1 MHLHHVVLSDIIS
14 TYFTLIALSF
24 LFLCSLHNNWIKI
37 ALSLPLQ
44 KHSTYCIKT
53 YTYINFLLHKVKMS
67 EPRELK
73 ICILLRLNLL
83 IGFLRIIISSF
94 LVSLTPCAS
103 SFFFLFIQV
112 LLYNKKSWLRFQ
124 KSRLCGRIR
133 FILHTN
139 QMQSTPQ
146 NSLEFFLSTCAFYI
160 LLLSSIFLSYS
171 LFLLLFQYCNF
182 CLLKR

>member
-1 MHLHHVVLSDIIS
+1 LHLHHVVLSDIIS

-24 LFLCSLHNNWIKI
+24 FFLCSLRINWIKI

-83 IGFLRIIISSF
+83 IGFLRIITSSF

-103 SFFFLFIQV
+103 SFFFLFFF
-112 LLYNKKSWLRFQ
+112 RFYCIIKNLDWDFK
-124 KSRLCGRIR
+124 KSRLRGRIR

-146 NSLEFFLSTCAFYI
+146 NSLDFFLSTCAFYI

-171 LFLLLFQYCNF
+171 LFFLLFSV
-182 CLLKR
+182 L